1 MSYKKIKKILVSLSL
16 FGLFS
21 VFALGGA
28 VSPAGALTV
37 SADAGS
43 HTVAAFKCNTTECDN
58 LFKKYLNPFIK
69 LLSAAIGVLVVLSV
83 IIGGVQ
89 YSAAGSDPQQVAA
102 ARKRIGNALLGLVA
116 YIFLFALLNW
126 LVPGG
131 IL

>member
-1 MSYKKIKKILVSLSL
+1 MSYKKIQKILVSLSL

-21 VFALGGA
+21 VFALG
-28 VSPAGALTV
+28 STSTV
-37 SADAGS
+37 SALNIPVRASS
-43 HTVAAFKCNTTECDN
+43 HTVAAFKCGTPECDS
-58 LFKKYLNPFIK
+58 LYTKYLNPFIK
-69 LLSAAIGVLVVLSV
+69 LLSAVVGILVVLSV